1 MVKVETKF
9 AEEGKALREG
19 GHVLDGTL
27 NGGVPFSKRV

>member
-27 NGGVPFSKRV
+27 NGGCTLL

>member
-9 AEEGKALREG
+9 VEGEALREG

-27 NGGVPFSKRV
+27 NGGIPFSKRV